1 MLRKK
6 QILMTSA
13 EGELKHKLKIAAI
26 GVSLSAVGFSYV
38 MLNSGNAPPPP
49 SPPPVVQSAPLDR
62 DEVLVAAHDIPMGMR
77 IADASVDWQPWPKA
91 SISDQMI
98 VKSSSPDI
106 LGNINGFMSR
116 VSFVK
121 GEPMRLD
128 KLVKGG
134 EGGFMSAILP
144 AGMRAVAMKID
155 NGGDSEA
162 GGFIL
167 PNDRVDVVRVYRD
180 DMATIARGSVVSSS
194 QTILANVRVLAV
206 GQNVEEENGK
216 KVVTGSNATLELD
229 PSQAELVVLAENT
242 NGSELHLVL
251 RSLMDSGGAAETVSD
266 LSNEN
271 SGGLTILRFGVARQ
285 AAR

>member
-6 QILMTSA
+6 QIAMVSA
-13 EGELKHKLKIAAI
+13 EGALRQKIRIAAL
-26 GVSLSAVGFSYV
+26 GVSLLAIGFSYV
-38 MLNSGNAPPPP
+38 LLNGGQAPPAPP
-49 SPPPVVQSAPLDR
+49 TSRIVEAAPL
-62 DEVLVAAHDIPMGMR
+62 EVLVAAHDIPMGTR
-77 IADASVDWQPWPKA
+77 IGDASVGWQAWPKG

-98 VKSSSPDI
+98 VKSSSPDV

-116 VSFVK
+116 VAFVR

-134 EGGFMSAILP
+134 EGGFMSAVLP
-144 AGMRAVAMKID
+144 TGMRAVAIRIASD
-155 NGGDSEA
+155 GGSTA

-180 DMATIARGSVVSSS
+180 DVATIARGTAVMSS

-229 PSQAELVVLAENT
+229 PSQAELVVLAENA
-242 NGSELHLVL
+242 NGSDLHLVL

-266 LSNEN
+266 QNAD

>member
-6 QILMTSA
+6 QIAMVSA
-13 EGELKHKLKIAAI
+13 EGELRHKMKIAVL
-26 GVSLSAVGFSYV
+26 GVSLTAIGFSYV
-38 MLNSGNAPPPP
+38 LLNSGQAPPP
-49 SPPPVVQSAPLDR
+49 SSRIVEAAPLDR

-77 IADASVDWQPWPKA
+77 IGDASVDWQAWPKG

-98 VKSSSPDI
+98 VKSSSPNV

-116 VSFVK
+116 VAFVR

-134 EGGFMSAILP
+134 EGGFMSAVLP
-144 AGMRAVAMKID
+144 AGMRAVAIRID
-155 NGGDSEA
+155 SDGGSAA

-180 DMATIARGSVVSSS
+180 DVATIARGSAVMSS

-216 KVVTGSNATLELD
+216 KVVTGRNATLELD
-229 PSQAELVVLAENT
+229 PSQAELVVLENT
-242 NGSELHLVL
+242 NGSDLHLVL
-251 RSLMDSGGAAETVSD
+251 RSLMDSAGAAETVSD
-266 LSNEN
+266 QNAD

>member
-6 QILMTSA
+6 QIAMVSA
-13 EGELKHKLKIAAI
+13 EGELRHKIKIAVL
-26 GVSLSAVGFSYV
+26 GVSLTAIGFSYV
-38 MLNSGNAPPPP
+38 LLNSGQAPPP
-49 SPPPVVQSAPLDR
+49 SSRIVEAAPLDR

-77 IADASVDWQPWPKA
+77 IGDASVDWQAWPKG

-98 VKSSSPDI
+98 VKSSSPNV

-116 VSFVK
+116 VAFVR

-134 EGGFMSAILP
+134 EGGFMSAVLP
-144 AGMRAVAMKID
+144 AGMRAVAIRID
-155 NGGDSEA
+155 SDGGSAA

-180 DMATIARGSVVSSS
+180 DVATIAHGSVVISS

-216 KVVTGSNATLELD
+216 KVVTGRNATLELD
-229 PSQAELVVLAENT
+229 PSQAELVVLENT
-242 NGSELHLVL
+242 NGSDLHLVL
-251 RSLMDSGGAAETVSD
+251 RSLMDSAGAAETVSD
-266 LSNEN
+266 QNAD

>member
-6 QILMTSA
+6 QIAMVSA
-13 EGELKHKLKIAAI
+13 EGELRHKIKIAVL
-26 GVSLSAVGFSYV
+26 GVSLTAIGFSYV
-38 MLNSGNAPPPP
+38 LLNSGQAPPP
-49 SPPPVVQSAPLDR
+49 SSRIVEAAPLDR

-77 IADASVDWQPWPKA
+77 IEDASVDWQAWPKG

-98 VKSSSPDI
+98 VKSSSPNV

-116 VSFVK
+116 VAFVR

-134 EGGFMSAILP
+134 EGGFMSAVLP
-144 AGMRAVAMKID
+144 AGMRAVAIRID
-155 NGGDSEA
+155 SDGGSAA

-180 DMATIARGSVVSSS
+180 DVATIARGSAVMSS

-216 KVVTGSNATLELD
+216 KVVTGRNATLELD
-229 PSQAELVVLAENT
+229 PSQAKLVVLENT
-242 NGSELHLVL
+242 NGSDLHLVL
-251 RSLMDSGGAAETVSD
+251 RSLMDSAGAAETVSD
-266 LSNEN
+266 QNAD

>member
-6 QILMTSA
+6 QIAMVSA
-13 EGELKHKLKIAAI
+13 EGELRHKIKIAVL
-26 GVSLSAVGFSYV
+26 GVSLTAIGFSYV
-38 MLNSGNAPPPP
+38 LLNSGQAPPAPP
-49 SPPPVVQSAPLDR
+49 SSRIVEAAPLDR

-77 IADASVDWQPWPKA
+77 IGDASVDWQAWPKG

-98 VKSSSPDI
+98 VKSSSPDV

-116 VSFVK
+116 VAFVR

-134 EGGFMSAILP
+134 EGGFMSAVLP
-144 AGMRAVAMKID
+144 AGMRAVAIRID
-155 NGGDSEA
+155 SDGGSTA

-180 DMATIARGSVVSSS
+180 DAATIAQGSAVLSS

-242 NGSELHLVL
+242 NGSDLHLVL

-266 LSNEN
+266 QNAD

>member
-6 QILMTSA
+6 QITMVSA
-13 EGELKHKLKIAAI
+13 ESELRRKIKIAVL
-26 GVSLSAVGFSYV
+26 GVSLTAIGFSYV
-38 MLNSGNAPPPP
+38 LLNSGQAPPAPP
-49 SPPPVVQSAPLDR
+49 TSRTVEAAPLDR

-77 IADASVDWQPWPKA
+77 IGDASVDWQAWPKG

-98 VKSSSPDI
+98 VKSSSPDV
-106 LGNINGFMSR
+106 LRNINGFMSR
-116 VSFVK
+116 VAFVR

-134 EGGFMSAILP
+134 EGGFMSAVLP
-144 AGMRAVAMKID
+144 AGMRAVAIRID
-155 NGGDSEA
+155 SDGGSTA

-180 DMATIARGSVVSSS
+180 DAATIAHGSAVMSS

-229 PSQAELVVLAENT
+229 PSQAELVVLAQNT
-242 NGSELHLVL
+242 NGSDLHLVL

-266 LSNEN
+266 QNAD
-271 SGGLTILRFGVARQ
+271 SGGLTILRFGIARQ

>member
-6 QILMTSA
+6 QIAMVSA
-13 EGELKHKLKIAAI
+13 EGELRHKIKIAVL
-26 GVSLSAVGFSYV
+26 GVSLTAIGFSYV
-38 MLNSGNAPPPP
+38 LLNSGQAPPP
-49 SPPPVVQSAPLDR
+49 SSRIVEAAPLDR

-77 IADASVDWQPWPKA
+77 IGDASVDWQAWPKG

-98 VKSSSPDI
+98 VKSSSPDV

-116 VSFVK
+116 VAFVR

-128 KLVKGG
+128 KLVKGS
-134 EGGFMSAILP
+134 EGGFMSAVLP
-144 AGMRAVAMKID
+144 AGMRAVAIRID
-155 NGGDSEA
+155 SDGGSAA

-180 DMATIARGSVVSSS
+180 DVATIARGSAVMSS

-216 KVVTGSNATLELD
+216 KVVTGRNATLELD
-229 PSQAELVVLAENT
+229 PSQAELVVLENT
-242 NGSELHLVL
+242 NGSDLHLVL
-251 RSLMDSGGAAETVSD
+251 RSLMDSAGAAETVSD
-266 LSNEN
+266 QNAD

>member
-6 QILMTSA
+6 QIAMVSA
-13 EGELKHKLKIAAI
+13 EGELRHKIKIAVL
-26 GVSLSAVGFSYV
+26 GVSLTAIGFSYV
-38 MLNSGNAPPPP
+38 LLNSGQAPPP
-49 SPPPVVQSAPLDR
+49 SSRIVEAAPLDR

-77 IADASVDWQPWPKA
+77 IGDASVDWQAWPKG

-98 VKSSSPDI
+98 VKSSSPDV

-116 VSFVK
+116 VAFVR

-134 EGGFMSAILP
+134 EGGFMSAVLP
-144 AGMRAVAMKID
+144 AGMRAVAIRID
-155 NGGDSEA
+155 SDGGSAA

-180 DMATIARGSVVSSS
+180 DVATIARGSAVMSS

-216 KVVTGSNATLELD
+216 KVVTGRNATLELD
-229 PSQAELVVLAENT
+229 PSQAELVVLENT
-242 NGSELHLVL
+242 NGSDLHLVL
-251 RSLMDSGGAAETVSD
+251 RSLMDSAGAAETVSD
-266 LSNEN
+266 QNAD

>member
-6 QILMTSA
+6 QIAMVSA
-13 EGELKHKLKIAAI
+13 EGELRHKIKIAVL
-26 GVSLSAVGFSYV
+26 GVSLTAIGFSYV
-38 MLNSGNAPPPP
+38 LLNSGQAPPP
-49 SPPPVVQSAPLDR
+49 SSRIVEAAPLDR

-77 IADASVDWQPWPKA
+77 IGDASVDWQAWPKG

-98 VKSSSPDI
+98 VKSSSPNV

-116 VSFVK
+116 VAFVR

-134 EGGFMSAILP
+134 EGGFMSAVLP
-144 AGMRAVAMKID
+144 AGMRAVAIRID
-155 NGGDSEA
+155 SDGGSAA

-180 DMATIARGSVVSSS
+180 DVATITRGSVVISS

-216 KVVTGSNATLELD
+216 KVVTGRNATLELD
-229 PSQAELVVLAENT
+229 PSQAELVVLENT
-242 NGSELHLVL
+242 NGSDLHLVL

-266 LSNEN
+266 QNAD
-271 SGGLTILRFGVARQ
+271 SGALTILRFGVARQ